1 MRIFYES
8 MAHPKRLAKRLTKAT
23 KSSLHTGQLVVA
35 RMFGYGDWH
44 ELEEVTA
51 AQAHKPSLPD
61 RLCSPPVVLS
71 RRVFQVR
78 IVQDEMELSEEDAF
92 DLVQDLDPT
101 NSFRTDTEREQ
112 DRMVALIFPKLWS
125 MVAPE
130 EIAGDFGIE
139 YIVGIPPEKR
149 PPGAAAD
156 DPVASNVRGLM
167 IAAGPGDDAP
177 VIAFIGL
184 RLQPTIDEHIVVTV
198 DLELLKL
205 ETFGEDKRFPW
216 DIAIEGVICYLNSR
230 CLNPQ
235 SNTEVSGSITGIDF
249 KLHGDVATPEEFEF
263 IHRLN
268 RRLVEEAE
276 YGDCGMI
283 NAPPTDPGDSAYR
296 YNEAL
301 PVRSVDNQVVIDD
314 DLNFD
319 QMAEVMMRDA
329 LGDAIDPE
337 DLFGRAARE
346 TLRHSLISYLKR
358 HNHGDL
364 NDFLQSHDLG
374 SEQGIRDFAASV
386 RAVEKTGALTREISL
401 TVRHHMSHFF
411 SEDVD
416 DEEGSDEMHVKQHIG
431 AAENMG
437 DAELAEYFGKTNQ
450 ATVVNDLRK
459 GAELLLSEE

>member
-1 MRIFYES
+1 MRIFCES

-23 KSSLHTGQLVVA
+23 NSSLHTGQLVVA

-44 ELEEVTA
+44 ELEQVTA
-51 AQAHKPSLPD
+51 AQARKPSLPD

-71 RRVFQVR
+71 RKVFQVR
-78 IVQDEMELSEEDAF
+78 IIQDEMELSEEDAF
-92 DLVQDLDPT
+92 GLVQDLDPT

-112 DRMVALIFPKLWS
+112 DRMVALVFPKLWS

-149 PPGAAAD
+149 PPAAAAD
-156 DPVASNVRGLM
+156 DLVASNVRGLM
-167 IAAGPGDDAP
+167 IVAGPGDDAP

-205 ETFGEDKRFPW
+205 ETFGENRRFPW

-230 CLNPQ
+230 CLNPR

-249 KLHGDVATPEEFEF
+249 KLHGDVTTPEEFEF

-276 YGDCGMI
+276 YGDHGMI
-283 NAPPTDPGDSAYR
+283 DAPPTDQGDSEYR

-314 DLNFD
+314 NLDLD
-319 QMAEVMMRDA
+319 PIAESMMRDA

-337 DLFGRAARE
+337 DLFGHAARE
-346 TLRHSLISYLKR
+346 TLRHSLISYLER
-358 HNHGDL
+358 HNQGNL
-364 NDFLQSHDLG
+364 SDFLQSHDLD

-386 RAVEKTGALTREISL
+386 RAVEKTGAITREISL
-401 TVRHHMSHFF
+401 TVRHHMAHFF
-411 SEDVD
+411 SEAVD
-416 DEEGSDEMHVKQHIG
+416 DEEDSDEMHVRQHID

-437 DAELAEYFGKTNQ
+437 DADLAEYFGKTNL

-459 GAELLLSEE
+459 GAESLLSEE